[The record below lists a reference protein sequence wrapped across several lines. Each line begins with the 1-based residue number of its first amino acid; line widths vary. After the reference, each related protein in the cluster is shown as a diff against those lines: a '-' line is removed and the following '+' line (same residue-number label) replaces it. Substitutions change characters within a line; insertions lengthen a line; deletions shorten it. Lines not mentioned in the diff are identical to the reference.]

1 MERNRQVLLYRC
13 ATRKGSFT
21 LEVAGGVARSAALEP
36 RTDALVRISALVA
49 LGAPEA
55 LCRTAIARAIEAG
68 ANDEDVVATL
78 AVVATI
84 IGHARLTAAAPVIAL
99 GLGYEVDSALCA

>member
-1 MERNRQVLLYRC
+1 MRDPRGMLHSR
-13 ATRKGSFT
+13 
-21 LEVAGGVARSAALEP
+21 GGRRGRSIGRVEP

-55 LCRTAIARAIEAG
+55 LCRTAIARAVEAG
-68 ANDEDVVATL
+68 ASDKDVVATL
-78 AVVATI
+78 IDVATI